1 MTDKPMTP
9 ERLEEIRTRQTY
21 DPLVVEL
28 LAEIDRLRAALDDG
42 ELFKSIQRVLDE
54 HSAWI
59 ARPSNDVTKA
69 IAIVAGIWG
78 SRYAETAERQRDEVQ
93 QALKNAEAKLQRQA
107 DVYEKP
113 GDGWVCYHCGERFL
127 TPGSAELHFGARPT
141 GITRCKEMLVSHAK
155 AIREKDDEIAS
166 ARADA
171 LEEAKSACLDLT
183 GSDATPTLRPGAR
196 MCVRRIDHLARSA
209 LTASEQKP

>member
-1 MTDKPMTP
+1 MTDKPMSA
-9 ERLEEIRTRQTY
+9 ERLRHIKDHYERWGEAALERTCG
-21 DPLVVEL
+21 EL
-28 LAEIDRLRAALDDG
+28 LAEIDRRGAALDDG
-42 ELFKSIQRVLDE
+42 ELFKNIQRVLDE

-78 SRYAETAERQRDEVQ
+78 SRYAEAAERQRDE
-93 QALKNAEAKLQRQA
+93 ALAAL
-107 DVYEKP
+107 EK
-113 GDGWVCYHCGERFL
+113 
-127 TPGSAELHFGARPT
+127 
-141 GITRCKEMLVSHAK
+141 
-155 AIREKDDEIAS
+155 

-196 MCVRRIDHLARSA
+196 MCVRRIDHLKDQ
-209 LTASEQKP
+209 TP